1 MTPRLAHARRGQRA
15 FERLYRRH
23 VGDVYR
29 YALVLLRD
37 PRAAEEV
44 TKMTFLNAYRV
55 HRRGER
61 APNAHAWLLA
71 LAHAICRQ
79 RFRAAFPETAPDDDA
94 ALRAVPEE
102 EGPSA
107 AQIRRALERL
117 PFDLRAV
124 LAMRELEGRPYSEIA
139 EVLALPAGEVEV
151 VVFRARRAL
160 REQLE
165 GTLTCHQAERAVS
178 RQVDGLLPRS
188 ERRLLRAHLRECD
201 ECARFARSQ
210 RAQRSAWKALAAIP
224 LPASLQSFFGADGV
238 MAAAARTAG
247 SATVGAVATA
257 VAIAVVAVSAAALGY
272 DSSDDTSVGAAGP
285 ALEPEAIADALT
297 AAAAVQPR
305 HARPHRPQSAPRR
318 ATAATTPRAAPVAT
332 KARAPRKPRR
342 PEVRV
347 GAPRAVHVHAVP
359 TPTAQAQI
367 RRRAE
372 EPDRAVPP
380 PASTSTQ
387 PPPELL
393 PQLPPVP
400 PLPLPLPLPVAPPQP
415 PQLP

>member
-1 MTPRLAHARRGQRA
+1 MTPRLAHARRGERA

-44 TKMTFLNAYRV
+44 TRTTFLNAYRT

-61 APNAHAWLLA
+61 PPNTHAWLLA

-79 RFRAAFPETAPDDDA
+79 RFRAAFPEAAPDDGA
-94 ALRAVPEE
+94 ARRAVPEE

-107 AQIRRALERL
+107 AQIRRALARL
-117 PFDLRAV
+117 PFDLRAA

-139 EVLALPAGEVEV
+139 EVLALPAGEVEA

-178 RQVDGLLPRS
+178 RQVDGMLPRS
-188 ERRLLRAHLRECD
+188 DRGLLRAHLRECD

-224 LPASLQSFFGADGV
+224 LPASLQSFFGSDGV
-238 MAAAARTAG
+238 MGAAVG

-257 VAIAVVAVSAAALGY
+257 VAIAVIAVSAVAFGY
-272 DSSDDTSVGAAGP
+272 DGSDDPSLRNAQP
-285 ALEPEAIADALT
+285 AVEQEALPGALT
-297 AAAAVQPR
+297 AAAAVQPGRARPQSTRSAPR
-305 HARPHRPQSAPRR
+305 HARV
-318 ATAATTPRAAPVAT
+318 ATTARAAPVAT
-332 KARAPRKPRR
+332 RSRAPRTAGGTDARAGTPRVVH
-342 PEVRV
+342 VRV
-347 GAPRAVHVHAVP
+347 APAP
-359 TPTAQAQI
+359 TTTPPAQAQTPP
-367 RRRAE
+367 RAE
-372 EPDRAVPP
+372 PGRAVSPSP
-380 PASTSTQ
+380 NTSVQTPA
-387 PPPELL
+387 ELV
-393 PQLPPVP
+393 PQFPP
-400 PLPLPLPLPVAPPQP
+400 PLPLPLPLDPPQP
-415 PQLP
+415 RQLP

>member
-1 MTPRLAHARRGQRA
+1 MTPRLAHARRGERA

-44 TKMTFLNAYRV
+44 TRTTFLNAYRT

-61 APNAHAWLLA
+61 APNTHAWLLA

-79 RFRAAFPETAPDDDA
+79 RFRAAFPEAAPDDDA
-94 ALRAVPEE
+94 ALRAVPDE
-102 EGPSA
+102 EGRIP
-107 AQIRRALERL
+107 AQIRRALARL
-117 PFDLRAV
+117 PFDLRAA

-139 EVLALPAGEVEV
+139 EVLALPAGEVEAV
-151 VVFRARRAL
+151 LFRARRAL

-178 RQVDGLLPRS
+178 RQVDGMLPRS

-224 LPASLQSFFGADGV
+224 LPASLQSFFGSDGV
-238 MAAAARTAG
+238 MGAAVG
-247 SATVGAVATA
+247 STTVGAVATA
-257 VAIAVVAVSAAALGY
+257 VAIAVIAVSAAFGY
-272 DSSDDTSVGAAGP
+272 DGSDDPSLRNAQP
-285 ALEPEAIADALT
+285 AVEQEALTGALT
-297 AAAAVQPR
+297 AAAAVKPRRARPHPTRSAPR
-305 HARPHRPQSAPRR
+305 HARV
-318 ATAATTPRAAPVAT
+318 ATTARAVPVAT
-332 KARAPRKPRR
+332 RSRAPRTAGGTDGRAGTPR
-342 PEVRV
+342 V
-347 GAPRAVHVHAVP
+347 VHVPVAPPP
-359 TPTAQAQI
+359 TTTAPAQAQI
-367 RRRAE
+367 PPRV
-372 EPDRAVPP
+372 EPDRAVSPP
-380 PASTSTQ
+380 SSTSVQT
-387 PPPELL
+387 PAELV
-393 PQLPPVP
+393 PQFPPVP
-400 PLPLPLPLPVAPPQP
+400 PLPLHLPLPLDQPQP